1 LKFCLVEGAQSCA
14 APQRSAKSPCAS
26 TGVRKGQTPWSQG
39 VWRGESA
46 CKPDSVEGDH
56 PSGHTVAD
64 VLVRPTRDSIDGP
77 PMPLLGLAPGG
88 VCRAVAVAC
97 DAGELL
103 PHRFTLACA
112 LSGHRRSALCCTFR
126 RVTPPGC
133 YPAPCPVESGLSSV
147 SRPRSPGGLTT
158 PFYEPSRFRRPASQP
173 VRPARTAA
181 TTASQITDSVGAGL
195 PPILATKTMSPARRS
210 PVTAPWNRSE

>member
-1 LKFCLVEGAQSCA
+1 VVSPPVSRILSRTTIHLGAPSPMRSCGL
-14 APQRSAKSPCAS
+14 PG
-26 TGVRKGQTPWSQG
+26 TW
-39 VWRGESA
+39 
-46 CKPDSVEGDH
+46 
-56 PSGHTVAD
+56 
-64 VLVRPTRDSIDGP
+64 IDGP
-77 PMPLLGLAPGG
+77 STSLLGLAPGG

-147 SRPRSPGGLTT
+147 SRPRSPGGLTMS
-158 PFYEPSRFRRPASQP
+158 FYERVCFRRPASH
-173 VRPARTAA
+173 PAKPAITAA
-181 TTASQITDSVGAGL
+181 TRASHSTDIVGAGL
-195 PPILATKTMSPARRS
+195 PPILATNTISPARRS